1 MISYEELKNIR
12 ENEKGS
18 HSNKYKLRVAN
29 STCAIFAGAGPL
41 IDELTNLKNK
51 EVNVIKTGC
60 MGYCYREPTVEIE
73 FPTNE
78 RLMLGDVDKKTIL
91 LIVELLEKN
100 ANYSTFLDNLKYK
113 EVIKRK
119 KENRIVL
126 DKCGVIEPFNI
137 LSSIEHNRYEA
148 LYKTITTYTPKE
160 IIEIIKKSKLRGR
173 GGAGYYTGKKW
184 EIISGNG
191 VSPKYVVCNADEGD
205 PGAFMDRVI
214 LESDPHSV
222 LESMA
227 ICGYAIGSHKG
238 FIYIRAEYPL
248 AVKTLHAAIAQA
260 KELGVLGKNIFGTK
274 FDFDIEIKYGAG
286 AFVCGEETALI
297 HSMEG
302 KRGEPGSKPPYPAE
316 KGYLGF
322 PTNVNN
328 VETFANVGK
337 IILNGYEWFNSIGTE
352 KSPGTK
358 VFSLVGKI
366 ANPSVVEVPMG
377 TTLRE
382 IIYDVGGGIRNGKK
396 FKSVQTGGPASGAL
410 CESDLDINIDYDTL
424 ASAGTMMGSGG
435 MIILDEDNCMVDIAK
450 FYLGF
455 SKSESCGKCTPCRIG
470 LSRLYGLVDKITKG
484 EATLET
490 LDLISELSNTIK
502 RAALCGL
509 GKTAPNP
516 VVASMA
522 KFKEE
527 YLEHINKKYCEAKVC
542 RDLVTYTIEEKK
554 CVGCGAC
561 FKNCPEK
568 AIFGEKKKGYTI
580 DQSKCIKCGTCFKNC
595 AFKAIKAGGKNEKN

>member
-12 ENEKGS
+12 ENEKKNKI
-18 HSNKYKLRVAN
+18 NKYNIRVAN
-29 STCAIFAGAGPL
+29 STCAILAGVKPIL
-41 IDELTNLKNK
+41 FELENFKRE
-51 EVNVIKTGC
+51 EVNIIKTGC
-60 MGYCYREPTVEIE
+60 MGYCYCEPTVEIE
-73 FPTNE
+73 FPTSE
-78 RLMLGDVDKKTIL
+78 RLMLGNVDKKTIL
-91 LIVELLEKN
+91 KIMELLENN
-100 ANYSTFLDNLKYK
+100 ADYKLFLETLKCN
-113 EVIKRK
+113 EVQKRK
-119 KENRIVL
+119 LEHRVVL
-126 DKCGVIEPFNI
+126 DKCGVIDPLNI
-137 LSSIEHNRYEA
+137 LSSVEHGRYEA
-148 LYKTITTYTPKE
+148 LYKAITSYKPKD

-184 EIISGNG
+184 EIISANG

-222 LESMA
+222 LEAMA
-227 ICGYAIGSHKG
+227 ICGYAIGSSKG
-238 FIYIRAEYPL
+238 YVYIRAEYPL
-248 AVKTLHAAIAQA
+248 AVESLNVALFQA
-260 KELGVLGKNIFGTK
+260 KEIGILGKNIFGTN

-297 HSMEG
+297 RSMEG
-302 KRGEPGSKPPYPAE
+302 KRGEPGSKPPYPSE
-316 KGYLGF
+316 RGYLGF

-328 VETFANVGK
+328 VETFSNVRK

-352 KSPGTK
+352 KSSGTK

-366 ANPSVVEVPMG
+366 ASPSVVEVPIG

-382 IIYDVGGGIRNGKK
+382 IIYDVGNGIKNNKK
-396 FKSVQTGGPASGAL
+396 FKSVQTGGPTGGTLSEA
-410 CESDLDINIDYDTL
+410 DLDIPIDYETL
-424 ASAGTMMGSGG
+424 ASAGSMMGSGG
-435 MIILDEDNCMVDIAK
+435 MIVLDEDNCMVDIAK

-470 LSRLYGLVDKITKG
+470 VSRLYELVDKISKG

-490 LDLISELSNTIK
+490 LNLISELSVTVK

-509 GKTAPNP
+509 GKTAPNN
-516 VVASMA
+516 VISSLS

-527 YLEHINKKYCEAKVC
+527 YLEHINENYCRAKVC
-542 RDLVTYTIEEKK
+542 RDLITYAIQEKS
-554 CVGCGAC
+554 CVRCGAC
-561 FKNCPEK
+561 YKKCPVK
-568 AIFGEKKKGYTI
+568 AISGDKKIGYTI
-580 DQSKCIKCGTCFKNC
+580 DQSKCIKCGECFRNC

>member
-18 HSNKYKLRVAN
+18 HSNKYKIRVAN
-29 STCAIFAGAGPL
+29 STCAIFAGAGPIL
-41 IDELTNLKNK
+41 DELTNLKNK
-51 EVNVIKTGC
+51 EINVIKTGC

-91 LIVELLEKN
+91 LIIELLEKN
-100 ANYSTFLDNLKYK
+100 ASYSNFLDNLKYK

-119 KENRIVL
+119 KENRVVL
-126 DKCGVIEPFNI
+126 DKCGVIEPFNL

-148 LYKTITTYTPKE
+148 LYKAITTYTPKE
-160 IIEIIKKSKLRGR
+160 IIEVIKKSKLRGR

-184 EIISGNG
+184 EIISANG

-248 AVKTLHAAIAQA
+248 AVKTLHAAISQA

-410 CESDLDINIDYDTL
+410 CESDLDTNIDYDTL

>member
-1 MISYEELKNIR
+1 MISYKEFKNIR
-12 ENEKGS
+12 ENAKDS
-18 HSNKYKLRVAN
+18 HSDKYTIRVAN
-29 STCAIFAGAGPL
+29 STCAIFAGAEPL
-41 IDELTNLKNK
+41 LQELENLKNN
-51 EVNVIKTGC
+51 EVSVIKTGC

-78 RLMLGDVDKKTIL
+78 KLMLGDVDKKTIL
-91 LIVELLEKN
+91 LIIELLEKN
-100 ANYSTFLDNLKYK
+100 ASYSTFLDNLKYK
-113 EVIKRK
+113 EVMKRK

-137 LSSIEHNRYEA
+137 FSSLEHNRYEA
-148 LYKTITTYTPKE
+148 LYKSITTYTPKE

-184 EIISGNG
+184 EIISANG
-191 VSPKYVVCNADEGD
+191 ASPKYVVCNADEGD

-227 ICGYAIGSHKG
+227 ICGYAIGSNKG

-248 AVKTLHAAIAQA
+248 AVKTLHAAISQA
-260 KELGVLGKNIFGTK
+260 TELGVLGKNIFGTN

-382 IIYDVGGGIRNGKK
+382 IIYDVGGGIRNGKN

-410 CESDLDINIDYDTL
+410 CESDLDIHIDYDTL

-470 LSRLYGLVDKITKG
+470 VSRLYGLVDKITKG

-490 LDLISELSNTIK
+490 LDLISELSTTIK

-522 KFKEE
+522 KFKDE

-542 RDLVTYTIEEKK
+542 SDLVTYTIDEKK

-580 DQSKCIKCGTCFKNC
+580 DQSKCTKCGTCFKNC